1 MLQELLLWWAATTST
16 TITGFV
22 RKEIA
27 TIIAERQGQRLY
39 VQWRCNTATPIVSWN
54 MLEGTLEGVDGGLL
68 LKTIEKHAQWIGF
81 MRKVI
86 QIKQKSLL

>member
-1 MLQELLLWWAATTST
+1 
-16 TITGFV
+16 
-22 RKEIA
+22 
-27 TIIAERQGQRLY
+27 
-39 VQWRCNTATPIVSWN
+39 
-54 MLEGTLEGVDGGLL
+54 MLEGMLEGVDGGLL

>member
-1 MLQELLLWWAATTST
+1 
-16 TITGFV
+16 
-22 RKEIA
+22 
-27 TIIAERQGQRLY
+27 
-39 VQWRCNTATPIVSWN
+39 

-81 MRKVI
+81 MGKVI

>member
-1 MLQELLLWWAATTST
+1 
-16 TITGFV
+16 
-22 RKEIA
+22 
-27 TIIAERQGQRLY
+27 
-39 VQWRCNTATPIVSWN
+39 

-86 QIKQKSLL
+86 QIKQKSFL